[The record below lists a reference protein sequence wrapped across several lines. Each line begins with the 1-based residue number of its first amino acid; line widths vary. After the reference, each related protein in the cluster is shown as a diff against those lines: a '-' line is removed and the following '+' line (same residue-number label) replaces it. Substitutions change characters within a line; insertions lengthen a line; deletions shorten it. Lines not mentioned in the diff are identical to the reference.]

1 MIHGRTWWCE
11 RVGSSATDHA
21 KQRPWDRHLQQAP
34 RAYDGLLQEVERAYT
49 DGALLKEIA
58 KQVDV
63 GHQRLSRFLRARDV
77 IFHDQSPTSGGIM
90 LMRATYEHGAS
101 LERVS
106 ERLEHTGRT
115 VRGHLSSAGT
125 AMRDTHRR

>member
-1 MIHGRTWWCE
+1 M
-11 RVGSSATDHA
+11 
-21 KQRPWDRHLQQAP
+21 
-34 RAYDGLLQEVERAYT
+34 AYT

-115 VRGHLSSAGT
+115 VHGHLSSAGT